1 MEERVMT
8 PQVPNEALAL
18 GGAAASSLTEGTII
32 RAALMAERLGSLLDV
47 AASPEVGEL
56 LTQLRQSAPVLTK
69 TLQRLEALNQT
80 GALDTLLDLAEMV
93 QAAKVSMSDVMI
105 ARMAN
110 AGQVAMELMDG
121 LMASG
126 VAERVPALM
135 QATIEARDEAV
146 ADKHFVSPLEVLKL
160 PKEPELQFMF
170 KFMIALARRLPKA
183 VQG

>member
-1 MEERVMT
+1 MEEKAMT
-8 PQVPNEALAL
+8 PQVPNEASAL

-32 RAALMAERLGSLLDV
+32 RAAIMAERLGSLLDV

-69 TLQRLEALNQT
+69 TLQRLEALNET
-80 GALDTLLDLAEMV
+80 GTLDTLLDLAETI
-93 QAAKVSMSDVMI
+93 QAAKVSMSDTMI

-110 AGQVAMELMDG
+110 AGRVAMELMDG
-121 LMASG
+121 VMTSG
-126 VAERVPALM
+126 VAERAPALM

-146 ADKHFVSPLEVLKL
+146 ADKHFVSPLAVLKL
-160 PKEPELQFMF
+160 PKQPEFQFLV
-170 KFMIALARRLPKA
+170 KFMIALAKRLPKA